1 MKQLD
6 NVALTGGQDN
16 LQSVVKAAELAG
28 EAKGG
33 TVLWIHGPQPSFNEE
48 IYIMAP
54 YIATPK
60 FYELALDNGVMDAHA
75 EFFKNHRE
83 IGPFFCHRA

>member
-6 NVALTGGQDN
+6 KVALTGGQDN

-54 YIATPK
+54 YIATPEVLRTCSGQRC
-60 FYELALDNGVMDAHA
+60 YGRSRVL
-75 EFFKNHRE
+75 
-83 IGPFFCHRA
+83 